1 MPVFNPQLISPV
13 QQVPAVPQMQTA
25 PMAEPIAETPIAP
38 APAPV
43 APPQVIMKPILVPI
57 PIEVKP
63 KAKGMKISP
72 EAVRKAQGIYPA
84 EQNKKQVMIDNAK
97 SPPTPTGAWGAAQ

>member
-1 MPVFNPQLISPV
+1 MPVFNPQLLGAMPNI
-13 QQVPAVPQMQTA
+13 QA
-25 PMAEPIAETPIAP
+25 PTLPAETPAIPEAIQPEPMP